1 MNLAAVNEKIPI
13 ETDKDGAIRIGNT
26 RVTLE
31 TLTSAFNNG
40 STAEEIVYQFPVLN
54 LADVYAVITYY
65 LRNKDIVEK
74 YINNRTLLAEQFK
87 QRDQKNKNMYDIRK
101 RFLSYNASSVPKSV
115 SAEIKIRS
123 SSSDHFRT
131 VLSAA
136 SCSP

>member
-13 ETDKDGAIRIGNT
+13 ETDEDGVIRIGNT

-31 TLTSAFNNG
+31 TLVSAFNSG

-65 LRNKDIVEK
+65 LRNKDIVEE

-87 QRDQKNKNMYDIRK
+87 QRNQKNKNMNDIRK
-101 RFLSYNASSVPKSV
+101 RLLARQNQ
-115 SAEIKIRS
+115 
-123 SSSDHFRT
+123 
-131 VLSAA
+131 
-136 SCSP
+136 